1 MAHFYELPLLKERHS
16 RVLKEPY
23 NVGPADGGEDDV
35 ETHYPIYLDD
45 ARTLACFEA
54 ARQVCNTMPT
64 SMLMLWREQKGLV
77 AHANNNAQ
85 PNVHDVLGDIVIR
98 YNEAVNDFVA
108 DQADPEPYLEEP
120 DTYHNL
126 DAILCK
132 LIQYLALKLTYFEN
146 IRKVTDADEWEEWE
160 RTTGLPLIMS
170 STPIVQLHAEL
181 DANTLIRD
189 ALSALVDDDAS
200 SMRSMQQQ
208 QPADKKKRDDDDD
221 AKGSRRIQA
230 FPKDTDVSSAELTQ
244 MLQNVLALENKAK
257 SISNLVSA
265 VHQNK
270 TLRKRLNTW
279 LNRRRRMDDY
289 KEAKQSSLVDEFINE
304 CLKRINKPVN
314 HEKAKEKLEDFEQGN
329 KPIADFFDDLR
340 GLIEEHRMAAA
351 AADKKF
357 MAKYTDDEVAG
368 TALTKI
374 SKDFRRQ
381 LKKHLLSKNFDV
393 ETMTLEGH
401 AGTASSRKSCASYQ
415 KK

>member
-1 MAHFYELPLLKERHS
+1 
-16 RVLKEPY
+16 
-23 NVGPADGGEDDV
+23 
-35 ETHYPIYLDD
+35 
-45 ARTLACFEA
+45 
-54 ARQVCNTMPT
+54 
-64 SMLMLWREQKGLV
+64 
-77 AHANNNAQ
+77 
-85 PNVHDVLGDIVIR
+85 
-98 YNEAVNDFVA
+98 
-108 DQADPEPYLEEP
+108 
-120 DTYHNL
+120 
-126 DAILCK
+126 
-132 LIQYLALKLTYFEN
+132 
-146 IRKVTDADEWEEWE
+146 
-160 RTTGLPLIMS
+160 
-170 STPIVQLHAEL
+170 QLHAEL

-200 SMRSMQQQ
+200 SMRSMQLQ

-221 AKGSRRIQA
+221 AKGSRRIQP

-329 KPIADFFDDLR
+329 KPISDFFDDLR

-393 ETMTLEGH
+393 ETMTLEDLEEE
-401 AGTASSRKSCASYQ
+401 AIALDSLDYDSSGDDDDNGGGGGKGDRKPKAKND
-415 KK
+415 KKTRSRS